1 MFKRYSEQLSAA
13 FDSAC
18 RQELSKSLAQAY
30 MLSHQG
36 AKEFGSFW
44 RQAQAYLRWFY
55 VDAFMEKTAR
65 SMKMH
70 VEIASNAA
78 KNCVHPTIRSNN
90 WSLTAHHLDGKGPL
104 PRQAKYRS
112 VYSSNNYDLFNDV
125 SVEVTD
131 FEGGHVY
138 LMHAGEKQSLSVL
151 NLIIPNSSNDGI
163 IYTEKLAILSPYQVE
178 AEKVDDELDNKFKLL
193 TEQHIRQNS

>member
-1 MFKRYSEQLSAA
+1 
-13 FDSAC
+13 
-18 RQELSKSLAQAY
+18 
-30 MLSHQG
+30 
-36 AKEFGSFW
+36 
-44 RQAQAYLRWFY
+44 
-55 VDAFMEKTAR
+55 
-65 SMKMH
+65 
-70 VEIASNAA
+70 
-78 KNCVHPTIRSNN
+78 
-90 WSLTAHHLDGKGPL
+90 
-104 PRQAKYRS
+104 
-112 VYSSNNYDLFNDV
+112 DLFNDV

-151 NLIIPNSSNDGI
+151 NLTIPNSSNDGI